1 MSFKTDTALA
11 LGKSIARSIGVPL
24 SKLTKD
30 MVRNAQIPSRY
41 KKVFFGPD
49 TEGEKKIKKAIM
61 GSVTTAK
68 QELKA
73 LGTGVTIGALGA
85 SVTDRILSAAKN
97 SEKEKKK
104 AKPNVRVGI
113 KTGTKKKPK
122 VTKPMGFAST
132 AKDKQIK
139 SSSKKAVKKA
149 LSSQP
154 KKKVVKPKPRPKSGA
169 PKKSLRPRMRP
180 GS

>member
-1 MSFKTDTALA
+1 
-11 LGKSIARSIGVPL
+11 
-24 SKLTKD
+24 
-30 MVRNAQIPSRY
+30 
-41 KKVFFGPD
+41 
-49 TEGEKKIKKAIM
+49 M

-73 LGTGVTIGALGA
+73 LGTGTVIGALGA
-85 SVTDRILSAAKN
+85 NVTSQIMNAVKDS
-97 SEKEKKK
+97 EKKK

>member
-1 MSFKTDTALA
+1 MSAKTDAALA

-24 SKLTKD
+24 SELTKD
-30 MVRNAQIPSRY
+30 MVRNAPISSRY
-41 KKVFFGPD
+41 KKIFFGPD

-73 LGTGVTIGALGA
+73 LGTGTVIGALGA
-85 SVTDRILSAAKN
+85 NVTTQIMNAVKDS
-97 SEKEKKK
+97 EKKK

-139 SSSKKAVKKA
+139 SSVKKAVKKA
-149 LSSQP
+149 QP

-180 GS
+180 

>member
-1 MSFKTDTALA
+1 MSAKTDAALA

-49 TEGEKKIKKAIM
+49 TEGEKKIRKAIM

-73 LGTGVTIGALGA
+73 LGTGTVIGALGA
-85 SVTDRILSAAKN
+85 NVTSQIMNAVKDS
-97 SEKEKKK
+97 EKKK

>member
-1 MSFKTDTALA
+1 MSAKTDAALA

-24 SKLTKD
+24 SELTKD
-30 MVRNAQIPSRY
+30 MVRNAPISSRY
-41 KKVFFGPD
+41 KKIFFGPD
-49 TEGEKKIKKAIM
+49 TEGEKKIRKAIM

-73 LGTGVTIGALGA
+73 LGTGTVIGALGA
-85 SVTDRILSAAKN
+85 NVTSQIMNAVKDS
-97 SEKEKKK
+97 EKKK

>member
-1 MSFKTDTALA
+1 MSAKTDAALA

-24 SKLTKD
+24 SELTKD
-30 MVRNAQIPSRY
+30 MVRNAPISSRY
-41 KKVFFGPD
+41 KKIFFGPD
-49 TEGEKKIKKAIM
+49 TEGEKKIRKAIM

-73 LGTGVTIGALGA
+73 LGTGTVIGALGA
-85 SVTDRILSAAKN
+85 NVTSQIMNAVKDS
-97 SEKEKKK
+97 EKKK

-149 LSSQP
+149 LSSQS

>member
-1 MSFKTDTALA
+1 MSAKTDAALA

-49 TEGEKKIKKAIM
+49 TEGEKKIRKAIM

-73 LGTGVTIGALGA
+73 LGTGTVIGALGA
-85 SVTDRILSAAKN
+85 NVTSQIMNAVKDS
-97 SEKEKKK
+97 EKKK

-113 KTGTKKKPK
+113 KTGIKKKQKTGTGNKGRNKARTP
-122 VTKPMGFAST
+122 VNRALDS
-132 AKDKQIK
+132 A
-139 SSSKKAVKKA
+139 KKAVA
-149 LSSQP
+149 SPP
-154 KKKVVKPKPRPKSGA
+154 KKKTTKPKPRPKK
-169 PKKSLRPRMRP
+169 PIPRVRPRMRP